1 MWGTDEKSSDTDA
14 VCWPFIRVTFKSDIK
29 PAFHSQSG
37 EPIMLKGFVC
47 KIHYQE
53 KETMPLEKP
62 CVYTELS
69 KLVYTAVKNKTSHV
83 SSSPIMLD
91 TENF

>member
-1 MWGTDEKSSDTDA
+1 
-14 VCWPFIRVTFKSDIK
+14 
-29 PAFHSQSG
+29 
-37 EPIMLKGFVC
+37 MLKGFVC

-69 KLVYTAVKNKTSHV
+69 KLFYTAVKNKTSHV

>member
-1 MWGTDEKSSDTDA
+1 MRNHQILMLSADLLSGSLSSQTSSLLSILSLENLLCLKA
-14 VCWPFIRVTFKSDIK
+14 LFAKYIIRKR
-29 PAFHSQSG
+29 
-37 EPIMLKGFVC
+37 
-47 KIHYQE
+47 
-53 KETMPLEKP
+53 
-62 CVYTELS
+62 